1 MTTRHQPQAKGIAPM
16 RLQKFLA
23 HAGVASRRASEELI
37 QAGRVQVNSQT
48 VTELGTKVVPGKDEV
63 RVDGKLITAL
73 EGKAYYMLHKPVGYV
88 STVKDPQGRPTV
100 LSLVDVPER
109 VYPVGRLDFDSEGLL
124 LLTNDG
130 EVAWAL
136 THPSQRVTKRYLVEV
151 EGRPSARDL
160 QSLAQGVM
168 LEDGITAPA
177 EVKLL
182 SAHGNGALIEMG
194 IHEGRNRQIRRMCE
208 RIGHRVTKLKR
219 VQMGPIMLG
228 RLPVGAHRPLQPK
241 EVAALRQLVPSEKD
255 NGKRIR

>member
-1 MTTRHQPQAKGIAPM
+1 
-16 RLQKFLA
+16 
-23 HAGVASRRASEELI
+23 
-37 QAGRVQVNSQT
+37 
-48 VTELGTKVVPGKDEV
+48 
-63 RVDGKLITAL
+63 
-73 EGKAYYMLHKPVGYV
+73 
-88 STVKDPQGRPTV
+88 
-100 LSLVDVPER
+100 
-109 VYPVGRLDFDSEGLL
+109 
-124 LLTNDG
+124 
-130 EVAWAL
+130 
-136 THPSQRVTKRYLVEV
+136 
-151 EGRPSARDL
+151 
-160 QSLAQGVM
+160 M

-182 SAHGNGALIEMG
+182 SAHGNGARIEMG